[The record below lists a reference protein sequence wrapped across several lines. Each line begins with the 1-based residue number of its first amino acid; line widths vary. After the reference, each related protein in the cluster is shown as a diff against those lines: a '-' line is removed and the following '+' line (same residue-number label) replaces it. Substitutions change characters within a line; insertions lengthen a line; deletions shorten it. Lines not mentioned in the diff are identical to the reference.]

1 MERLQGDVPVEPEV
15 SQGDPEPLGLPRYN
29 HRTEV
34 TPVGLLDKRREQKAQ
49 VAELQQELKTQLTEA
64 RGKRLARGDHGVL
77 QRLPT
82 TA

>member
-15 SQGDPEPLGLPRYN
+15 SHNPEPLGLPRYN

-49 VAELQQELKTQLTEA
+49 VAELQQE
-64 RGKRLARGDHGVL
+64 
-77 QRLPT
+77 
-82 TA
+82 